1 MPEETEDEL
10 ESSYYED
17 TPEASD
23 EVLQEPADTYT
34 IKVDGEESQVSLD
47 ELRDGYQRQADYT
60 RKTQELS
67 AERDRLRQ
75 AESIVSALE
84 SDPEGTLQALQRSF
98 GIDLSTPDQMD
109 EWDELDPTEQKLREL
124 EKKIEQ
130 QEAAQR
136 QQTVER
142 EVSGLQEKYGEF
154 DGKELLRHAVKN
166 GISNLEAAYTHWR
179 FGDVKATADKLQQEQ
194 EITQKKRDA
203 SVITPGGS
211 TQAGTQQIDSSG
223 EQPSSIREAF
233 ALAKKQLST

>member
-1 MPEETEDEL
+1 
-10 ESSYYED
+10 
-17 TPEASD
+17 
-23 EVLQEPADTYT
+23 
-34 IKVDGEESQVSLD
+34 
-47 ELRDGYQRQADYT
+47 
-60 RKTQELS
+60 
-67 AERDRLRQ
+67 LRQ

-84 SDPEGTLQALQRSF
+84 TDPEGTLQALQRSF
-98 GIDLSTPDQMD
+98 GIELTTPRENEDW
-109 EWDELDPTEQKLREL
+109 EELDPTEQKLLQL

-130 QEAAQR
+130 QEATQR

-142 EVSGLQEKYGEF
+142 EVNQLQESYGDF
-154 DGKELLRHAVKN
+154 DAKELLRHAVKH

-211 TQAGTQQIDSSG
+211 TQAGTQQTQSDA
-223 EQPSSIREAF
+223 PASSIREAF

>member
-1 MPEETEDEL
+1 VPEEQEVEL
-10 ESSYYED
+10 ESTYED
-17 TPEASD
+17 TPEAFD
-23 EVLQEPADTYT
+23 EVEQEPGETYT
-34 IKVDGEESQVSLD
+34 IKIDGEESQVTLD
-47 ELRDGYQRQADYT
+47 ELQNGYQRQADYT

-84 SDPEGTLQALQRSF
+84 TDPEGTLQALQRSF
-98 GIDLSTPDQMD
+98 GIELTTPRENEDW
-109 EWDELDPTEQKLREL
+109 EELDPTEQKLLQL

-130 QEAAQR
+130 QEATQR

-142 EVSGLQEKYGEF
+142 EVNQLQESYGDF
-154 DGKELLRHAVKN
+154 DAKELLRHAVKH

-211 TQAGTQQIDSSG
+211 TQAGTQQTQSDT
-223 EQPSSIREAF
+223 PASSIREAF